1 MDLSRVL
8 ISVVGT
14 NKSPHHENWLECAKT
29 WVPYLRKLGYKVVI
43 LLSDNKMYYEYSLR
57 DNLFLSKCDDG
68 KEGLFYKKVLNPI
81 KWILEN
87 NDFDYYFTIDSDSFV
102 HPTRFENM
110 LYRNF
115 YDYKKI
121 DYMGTVIPYSGTN
134 PNIWSRI
141 WHLTYTHAS
150 GCAYMISRKS
160 MEIILE
166 TYEKYGE
173 SIFKTECYEDC
184 VVGNILQSNK
194 IPLLSDTK
202 IYMESPFHT
211 VIGNPH
217 KNIVPYIGDET
228 GRHLA
233 IQHYVSGHM
242 EEISHYHKLY

>member
-14 NKSPHHENWLECAKT
+14 NKSPHHENWIECSKT

-43 LLSDNKMYYEYSLR
+43 LLSDNNMYYEYTLR
-57 DNLFLSKCDDG
+57 GDFFLSKCDDE
-68 KEGLFYKKVLNPI
+68 KKGLFYKKVLNPI

-87 NDFDYYFTIDSDSFV
+87 NDFDYHFSVDSDSFV
-102 HPTRFENM
+102 HPIKFEQM

-115 YDYKKI
+115 YDFKNI
-121 DYMGTVIPYSGTN
+121 DYMGTVIPYQGTN
-134 PNIWSRI
+134 PNIWCRI
-141 WHLTYTHAS
+141 WHLNYSHAS
-150 GCAYMISRKS
+150 GCAYMTSRKS
-160 MEIILE
+160 MEIILN

-173 SIFKTECYEDC
+173 TIFKNECYEDC
-184 VVGNILQSNK
+184 VVGGILNSNNIH
-194 IPLLSDTK
+194 LLSDTK
-202 IYMESPFHT
+202 IYMESPFNT

-217 KNIVPYIGDET
+217 NNIVPYIGDET

-242 EEISHYHKLY
+242 EEISHYHNLY